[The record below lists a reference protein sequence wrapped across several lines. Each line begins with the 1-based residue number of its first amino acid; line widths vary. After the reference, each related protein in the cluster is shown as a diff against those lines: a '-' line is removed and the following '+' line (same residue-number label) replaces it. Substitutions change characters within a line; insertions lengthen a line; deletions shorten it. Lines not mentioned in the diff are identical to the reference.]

1 MNAIATT
8 QEKLDLDRLIE
19 QVILDAETTILYNS
33 QGQKVVLISLDEFN
47 LWQDTLYL
55 LSNPNKVEHRNKI
68 INC

>member
-19 QVILDAETTILYNS
+19 QVILDAETTIL
-33 QGQKVVLISLDEFN
+33 
-47 LWQDTLYL
+47 DTLYL